1 MAEIGIEQLVFVGG
15 KGAVV
20 AFDRFDGREVWSW
33 QAQAEAGWIAKLGIP
48 AYLSVV
54 LDGDRLIVAS
64 PKGVWCLDPLT
75 GAEVWKAE
83 TSAFRGGYPVI
94 AGAMPGHDGG
104 ATAAAT
110 GSAAARRAAASA
122 NSGSGV

>member
-1 MAEIGIEQLVFVGG
+1 MSDIGIEKLVFVGG

-20 AFDRFDGREVWSW
+20 AFDRFDGAEAWSW
-33 QAQAEAGWIAKLGIP
+33 EAEPQAGWVAKLGIP

-94 AGAMPGHDGG
+94 AGAMTGHDGG

-110 GSAAARRAAASA
+110 GSAAARQAAAS
-122 NSGSGV
+122 GSAGMGI

>member
-1 MAEIGIEQLVFVGG
+1 MPEIGIEQLVFVGG

-64 PKGVWCLDPLT
+64 PKGVWCLDPVT
-75 GAEVWKAE
+75 GGEVWKSE
-83 TSAFRGGYPVI
+83 VTAFQRGYPVI
-94 AGAMPGHDGG
+94 AAAAAGAGG
-104 ATAAAT
+104 GSTAAAT
-110 GSAAARRAAASA
+110 GAAVAQRAAASA